1 MLTPFNNWE
10 SSSTYRPSQKPRTL
24 IVSTLNAYK
33 APWMRC
39 VMLRVKP
46 NKKNLKLLV
55 DWQTYYSSSSNHY
68 NLPYK
73 NPSKPSMNWNM
84 LINASQICGIASSW
98 RQRQSQMRRQLPF
111 PGAARELNIY
121 RNCNFCKKIEISKDF
136 VIANVVSPLVKTEL
150 VFFLHVDNVD
160 GYFWLMRCNI
170 YSIID
175 VKT

>member
-84 LINASQICGIASSW
+84 QVKFVELQAPEGSVRLRWEDNYHFQA
-98 RQRQSQMRRQLPF
+98 QLGNWIYTGTATF
-111 PGAARELNIY
+111 VKELKY
-121 RNCNFCKKIEISKDF
+121 AKI
-136 VIANVVSPLVKTEL
+136 L
-150 VFFLHVDNVD
+150 
-160 GYFWLMRCNI
+160 WLLM
-170 YSIID
+170 
-175 VKT
+175 